1 MLRMTLRRMITK
13 HNGKITNKLME
24 RIRLALIVG
33 FKMCIRDRTNS
44 VAPRT
49 GSVG

>member
-33 FKMCIRDRTNS
+33 FIFRRLL
-44 VAPRT
+44 
-49 GSVG
+49 